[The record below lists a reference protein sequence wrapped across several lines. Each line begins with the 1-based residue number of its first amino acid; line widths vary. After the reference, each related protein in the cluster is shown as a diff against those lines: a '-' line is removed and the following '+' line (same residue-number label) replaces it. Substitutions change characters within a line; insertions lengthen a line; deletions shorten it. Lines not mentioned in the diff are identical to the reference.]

1 MRKALYQYLTANCQ
15 SVKTW
20 KQPYQADASTPKPY
34 GVILFGERP
43 RSPFNRRGVF
53 QDVTIW
59 VYFQPG
65 SYLLVDAAVAEIKA
79 LLSGPNGTGKVLTT
93 EDGRDFLIEWN
104 QDGRDFHDDVLQ
116 ALAKRIDFTIP
127 LGG

>member
-43 RSPFNRRGVF
+43 RSPFNRRGAF

-59 VYFQPG
+59 VYFAPG
-65 SYLLVDAAVAEIKA
+65 SYLPVDAAVKEIKG
-79 LLSGPNGTGKVLTT
+79 LLAGKVLTT
-93 EDGRDFLIEWN
+93 EDGRDFLVEWD
-104 QDGRDFHDDVLQ
+104 QDGRDFYDDALQ

>member
-1 MRKALYQYLTANCQ
+1 MRKALYEYLTANCQ

-34 GVILFGERP
+34 GVIVFGERP
-43 RSPFNRRGVF
+43 RSPFNRRGAF

-59 VYFQPG
+59 VYFDPG
-65 SYLLVDAAVAEIKA
+65 SYLPVDAAVKEIKG
-79 LLSGPNGTGKVLTT
+79 LLAGKMLTT

-104 QDGRDFHDDVLQ
+104 QDGRDFYDDALQ